1 MPLLHHP
8 LTTSAV
14 VTKKTNAGGDHTLS
28 LECYLTLNQIIHLC
42 IPPSQSVLDRT
53 RPDWTYQIYQTS
65 LVFGSVRSGSEFKV
79 SKTISIFESLYA
91 MRFSKVRFGKFGI
104 YPVRSTTDLSAHQ
117 HLEAK
122 HLCLSNNISV
132 KPLPQS
138 F

>member
-1 MPLLHHP
+1 
-8 LTTSAV
+8 
-14 VTKKTNAGGDHTLS
+14 
-28 LECYLTLNQIIHLC
+28 
-42 IPPSQSVLDRT
+42 
-53 RPDWTYQIYQTS
+53 
-65 LVFGSVRSGSEFKV
+65 
-79 SKTISIFESLYA
+79 

-138 F
+138 FYLDIYAKRSLPEIFC